1 MIRSV
6 PHAMMQEMSEGNFL
20 RWPKR
25 GLDDCKCIL
34 GMQMRYRYSDNSLP
48 MVTVKYAWEYFG
60 ECYWML
66 CCDTRSVRGAAT
78 ARCHPMSSDNLCQVV
93 SRQGIRFTC
102 VY

>member
-34 GMQMRYRYSDNSLP
+34 GVL
-48 MVTVKYAWEYFG
+48 
-60 ECYWML
+60 
-66 CCDTRSVRGAAT
+66 
-78 ARCHPMSSDNLCQVV
+78 
-93 SRQGIRFTC
+93 RQQPPDGDCEVC
-102 VY
+102 VGVLR

>member
-6 PHAMMQEMSEGNFL
+6 PRAMMQEMSEGNFL

-48 MVTVKYAWEYFG
+48 MVTVKYAWS
-60 ECYWML
+60 
-66 CCDTRSVRGAAT
+66 TSVSAIGCSVVIRG
-78 ARCHPMSSDNLCQVV
+78 L
-93 SRQGIRFTC
+93 
-102 VY
+102 